1 MSFLRHI
8 GKHGDRKVAIVFREV
23 PGEPHMCLVVYT
35 ELLNQNMH
43 DPIIKCIE
51 SDIGQTSEHL
61 ADAFN
66 RTHTRDGH
74 IILQKLHAEGMLKKV
89 QTELIIMTPAPNTK
103 IKLNELNKILDEMK
117 LGEDATRRLA
127 EMDNQRGMQDPAQ
140 VARMMRGQRDA
151 MVDVPVAPIAAS
163 GNDALGDAQ
172 LANTFRS
179 QAERMQRE
187 ANGLLAEANRLLHEA
202 ASLEPAPAKT
212 VAKKA
217 PAAKK
222 APVATKAPAATTAK
236 GRPKKTP
243 VVA

>member
-8 GKHGDRKVAIVFREV
+8 GRHGDRKVAIVFREV

-51 SDIGQTSEHL
+51 SDIGQNSEHL

-89 QTELIIMTPAPNTK
+89 QTELIVMTPAPNTK
-103 IKLNELNKILDEMK
+103 IKLSDLNKILDEMK

-140 VARMMRGQRDA
+140 VARMMRGNRDA
-151 MVDVPVAPIAAS
+151 MVDAPIAPIAAS
-163 GNDALGDAQ
+163 GSDALGDAQ
-172 LANTFRS
+172 LADTFRA

-187 ANGLLAEANRLLHEA
+187 ANGLLAEANRLLNEA
-202 ASLEPAPAKT
+202 AALAPAAP
-212 VAKKA
+212 VKKA
-217 PAAKK
+217 PAVKK
-222 APVATKAPAATTAK
+222 AASVATKTK
-236 GRPKKTP
+236 GRPKNTP
-243 VVA
+243 IVA